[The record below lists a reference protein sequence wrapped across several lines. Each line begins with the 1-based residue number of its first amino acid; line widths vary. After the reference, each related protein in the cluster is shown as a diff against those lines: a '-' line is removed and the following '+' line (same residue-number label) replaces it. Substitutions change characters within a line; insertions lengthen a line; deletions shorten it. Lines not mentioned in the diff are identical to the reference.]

1 MAQIRYLA
9 ALSDDPDRVAGF
21 YKNYFAM
28 DELARSNQ
36 GDVSLTDGYYNLT
49 FLKRR
54 GELHEPRTEIGL
66 HHIGLQVERITEV
79 RDRYVKFNPK
89 GPIIAESDDLHH
101 GEIRIYDPELNPV
114 TLSERPFGVEGDAK
128 RTPRIAHIA
137 FDAFLPQS
145 LMDFYVDV
153 LGLREIESSFHYRT
167 RGQLNRFCGDGRT
180 NLAIHPFY
188 SPSIGHE
195 ARFGV
200 QHFGMLVENLSEKLA
215 EVKGV
220 APIAKRPADR
230 PFAEFRLRDPD
241 QNGLDV
247 SQTSGWEVDFR
258 KWDRVP

>member
-1 MAQIRYLA
+1 MARIRYLA

-21 YKNYFAM
+21 YKTHFDM
-28 DELARSNQ
+28 GELGRSNQ
-36 GDVSLTDGYYNLT
+36 GDVSLSDGYYNLT

-54 GELHEPRTEIGL
+54 SDLHEPRNEIGL
-66 HHIGLQVERITEV
+66 HHIGLQVDSISEV

-89 GPIIAESDDLHH
+89 GPIIAEPNDVHH
-101 GEIRIYDPELNPV
+101 GEIRLYDPEFNPV
-114 TLSERPFGVEGDAK
+114 TISERPFGVEGEEH

-145 LMDFYVDV
+145 LMDFYVEV
-153 LGLREIESSFHYRT
+153 LGMREIESSFHYRT

-200 QHFGMLVENLSEKLA
+200 QHFGVLVDNMTKKLDDL
-215 EVKGV
+215 KTV

-241 QNGLDV
+241 DNGLDV
-247 SQTSGWEVDFR
+247 SQSSGWEVDFR
-258 KWDRVP
+258 KWDRIA